1 MRRKISNIR
10 YWGLDILAFAAI
22 FFVVQLLVSIVVS
35 GNVAGIYNDSGAVTD
50 YGFCMLYTASMLPI
64 ILFATRYESWRYRY
78 SMPIKVSVRGLDP
91 TLVLWGV
98 ILLIA
103 TNIALTPVTSV
114 LPAVDRDLPLGGWT
128 LFTVCV
134 VAPILEEL
142 IFRGRLFSLMRH
154 STSALMS
161 AMLSALLF
169 GAVHGSP
176 QVIVEG
182 FVAGLIFSYA
192 YIIKSSI
199 IAPIILHMCN
209 NAIAYSLIILSYQ
222 DKSVVE
228 IIGEHVDWSVVYTA
242 SLVVALLG
250 MTHVVHTIRRKGR
263 VATKIVSE
271 GDIDVVDNDD
281 TLDSQK

>member
-22 FFVVQLLVSIVVS
+22 FFVVQLLVSMVVA
-35 GNVAGIYNDSGAVTD
+35 GNVAGIFDDSGAITD

-64 ILFATRYESWRYRY
+64 LLLVTRYESWRYRF
-78 SMPIKVSVRGLDP
+78 SMPIKSSVRGLDP
-91 TLVLWGV
+91 TMVLWGV
-98 ILLIA
+98 VLLIA
-103 TNIALTPVTSV
+103 TNIALTPVTAI
-114 LPAVDRDLPLGGWT
+114 LPIVSRDLPLGGWT

-134 VAPILEEL
+134 VAPIMEEI
-142 IFRGRLFSLMRH
+142 IFRGRLYSLMRH

-192 YIIKSSI
+192 YILKGSI

-209 NAIAYSLIILSYQ
+209 NALAYSLIILSYQ
-222 DKSVVE
+222 DKSAAE
-228 IIGEHVDWSVVYTA
+228 IIGEHVDWSVVYTV

-271 GDIDVVDNDD
+271 GDIDVVDSDD
-281 TLDSQK
+281 TVDSQK